1 MTLTRPPFRS
11 SAERRVRRLTKSPA
25 IDEVENSAQHLHAST
40 STRRSSRRSTPL
52 LALNDDKLEK
62 APRSTAALS
71 AKPARSLSRKRPAT
85 ALSADATAD
94 PRPPTRVIVT
104 QPHGELL
111 GTTNGVSRTLG
122 VTVDDV
128 NELPPALSTPV
139 ANGASLTVPGSSK
152 GTQAQD
158 KRTTRSQD
166 GGSRLKSDL
175 ATYFSSYDDIIA
187 GVPKPS
193 GTMSLKLEDACCRT
207 NICRI
212 SRPRNPYI
220 YHR

>member
-1 MTLTRPPFRS
+1 MIANMTLTRPSFRS

-25 IDEVENSAQHLHAST
+25 IDEVENSAQHLHTST

-52 LALNDDKLEK
+52 LTLNDDKLER
-62 APRSTAALS
+62 APQSTAALS
-71 AKPARSLSRKRPAT
+71 AKPARSLSLSRKRPAKPF
-85 ALSADATAD
+85 SADATAD
-94 PRPPTRVIVT
+94 PRPPTKVTVT

-111 GTTNGVSRTLG
+111 GTTNGVSRVLG
-122 VTVDDV
+122 IAADDV
-128 NELPPALSTPV
+128 NELPPDVATPV

-152 GTQAQD
+152 GAQAQD

-193 GTMSLKLEDACCRT
+193 GNMSLGFEYKSCLA
-207 NICRI
+207 NNCRI
-212 SRPRNPYI
+212 P
-220 YHR
+220 